1 MDKQKLIFLLINL
14 LGGIAVIGSYVL
26 GLRAH
31 PGQTEALW
39 GGVPVSIR
47 PFYGINMLFAAA
59 GYLAIFF
66 ILLLRVDPSIATI
79 GKLPFWTLNLVYLL
93 ILVPSALWMS
103 LTFSVA
109 DGYTLGRWAA
119 VVSVLALTGLA
130 SIALLVS
137 VIALTPRLPTP
148 LFWVTVIGGIF
159 LVLQTAVLDAIVWTS
174 YYLK

>member
-1 MDKQKLIFLLINL
+1 MDKTKTTLLLINL

-39 GGVPVSIR
+39 GGVPTGIR

-59 GYLAIFF
+59 GYLAILF
-66 ILLLRVDPSIATI
+66 ILLLRVTPSTATL
-79 GKLPFWTLNLVYLL
+79 GKLPFWTLNLVYLF

-109 DGYTLGRWAA
+109 EGYTLGRWLA
-119 VVSVLALTGLA
+119 VVVVLALTGLA
-130 SIALLVS
+130 SIALLAS
-137 VIALTPRLPTP
+137 VIALTPRLPP
-148 LFWVTVIGGIF
+148 GLYWLTVIGGIF
-159 LVLQTAVLDAIVWTS
+159 LVLQTTVLDAIVWTT

>member
-1 MDKQKLIFLLINL
+1 MDKTKTILLLINL

-39 GGVPVSIR
+39 GGVPTGIR

-66 ILLLRVDPSIATI
+66 ILLLRVDSSATI
-79 GKLPFWTLNLVYLL
+79 GKLPLWTLNLVYLF

-109 DGYTLGRWAA
+109 EGYTLGRWLA
-119 VVSVLALTGLA
+119 VILVLALTGLA
-130 SIALLVS
+130 SIALLAS
-137 VIALTPRLPTP
+137 VISLTPRLPTG
-148 LFWVTVIGGIF
+148 LSWLTVIGGIF
-159 LVLQTAVLDAIVWTS
+159 LVLQTAVLDAILWTS

>member
-1 MDKQKLIFLLINL
+1 MDKTKLILLLINL
-14 LGGIAVIGSYVL
+14 LGGTAVIGSYVL

-39 GGVPVSIR
+39 GGVPTGIR
-47 PFYGINMLFAAA
+47 PFYAIDMLFAAA

-66 ILLLRVDPSIATI
+66 VLLLRVDPSATI
-79 GKLPFWTLNLVYLL
+79 GKLPFWTLNLVYLF

-109 DGYTLGRWAA
+109 DGYTLGRWIA
-119 VVSVLALTGLA
+119 VVTVLALTGFA

-137 VIALTPRLPTP
+137 VITLTPRLPIG
-148 LFWVTVIGGIF
+148 LYWLTVIGGIF

>member
-1 MDKQKLIFLLINL
+1 MDKQKLIFLLVNL

-39 GGVPVSIR
+39 GGVPAGIR
-47 PFYGINMLFAAA
+47 PFYAINMLFAAA

-66 ILLLRVDPSIATI
+66 ILLLRVDSSATI
-79 GKLPFWTLNLVYLL
+79 GKLPFWTLNLVYLF

-109 DGYTLGRWAA
+109 DGYTLGRWVA

-130 SIALLVS
+130 SIGLLVS
-137 VIALTPRLPTP
+137 VISLTPRLPAP

-159 LVLQTAVLDAIVWTS
+159 LVLQTAVLDGIVWTA